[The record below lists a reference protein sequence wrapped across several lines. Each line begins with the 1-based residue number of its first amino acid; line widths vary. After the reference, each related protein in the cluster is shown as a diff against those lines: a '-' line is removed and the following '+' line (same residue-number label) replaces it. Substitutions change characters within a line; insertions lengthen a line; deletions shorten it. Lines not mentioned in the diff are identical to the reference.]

1 MMGSKLAK
9 AHMSNALGCERWMC
23 GTSIHWSA
31 AVFFLKHNWK
41 LLGLKN
47 KPGKTLSPLCKFGLH
62 LQLHHPVQVLFP
74 EKTKSVVF
82 NPSQIHFIEL
92 GFCNQLCNRSEF
104 PKY

>member
-1 MMGSKLAK
+1 MPWVVRD
-9 AHMSNALGCERWMC
+9 GCVEHQ
-23 GTSIHWSA
+23 SIGQQQF
-31 AVFFLKHNWK
+31 FFLKHNWK